1 MASNS
6 FYSLVLSFVACAC
19 SVEVEVSEGM
29 WGPKDLNQVDKALD
43 HILKLHLA
51 PEVRKLAEKVSADV
65 HKDIAAIATGAN
77 LTSDARKAK
86 VGDAIKEMM
95 ALEATISKPFVPE
108 PSKNVTSL
116 QQRMA
121 ALKAELASKKSELEK
136 DEKEIK
142 LFTLQKAL
150 MEKKLELQNLLEQ
163 KMKQKN
169 GKMQDTLEAAELK
182 AVVAKV
188 TDLAK
193 NLAVAKTAAKDG
205 AVAELEKLSGEEK
218 ALIAKMDA
226 ADKKDQA
233 ELDTLAKS
241 TSKADHELKKSQGM
255 LKMLRKKTHRK
266 YLQVKAVKK
275 AELAELEAAITEIKK
290 GDAKGLQTTVQ
301 KMQAQLNAVAKPGGF
316 LH

>member
-1 MASNS
+1 
-6 FYSLVLSFVACAC
+6 
-19 SVEVEVSEGM
+19 
-29 WGPKDLNQVDKALD
+29 LNQVDKALD

-51 PEVRKLAEKVSADV
+51 PEVRKLAEKVAADV
-65 HKDIAAIATGAN
+65 HKDIAAIATGSK
-77 LTSDARKAK
+77 LSSDAKHAK
-86 VGDAIKEMM
+86 VGEALKEMM
-95 ALEATISKPFVPE
+95 ALEATFAKPL
-108 PSKNVTSL
+108 PSKNITSL
-116 QQRMA
+116 EQRMA
-121 ALKAELASKKSELEK
+121 SLKAQLAAKKAELAK

-150 MEKKLELQNLLEQ
+150 AEKKLELENLLEQ

-169 GKMQDTLEAAELK
+169 GKSEDTQDSKERR
-182 AVVAKV
+182 AVVAKL

-205 AVAELEKLSGEEK
+205 AVTDLEKLSSEEK
-218 ALIAKMDA
+218 AMIAKMDA

-233 ELDTLAKS
+233 ELDTMAKS
-241 TSKADHELKKSQGM
+241 TGKADHELKKSQSI

-290 GDAKGLQTTVQ
+290 GDAKALQATVQ